1 MIKEVTSIED
11 ANVCDKL
18 LTKLILD
25 ERKYNKAISEN
36 TVIKDYFSKLLNDK
50 SIKLLAYYLN
60 NEIVG
65 YILIKKIEE
74 NTCLL
79 DWLYVLEK
87 HRNKK
92 IAKSL
97 LIEALKKCQ
106 ELNVN
111 YIDINVMLENKIAL
125 ELYKK
130 LGFTELEVKL
140 RKTL

>member
-1 MIKEVTSIED
+1 M
-11 ANVCDKL
+11 
-18 LTKLILD
+18 
-25 ERKYNKAISEN
+25 
-36 TVIKDYFSKLLNDK
+36 
-50 SIKLLAYYLN
+50 N

-79 DWLYVLEK
+79 DGLYVLEK

-111 YIDINVMLENKIAL
+111 YIDINVMVENKIAL

-130 LGFTELEVKL
+130 LGFNIEDLEGSSYSRIEEFCQNQHKKIVLGLKSWSMNNDWIG
-140 RKTL
+140 KNKEE